1 MQTNDSFITLSIPC
15 SLDTK
20 LEVDLPISGEYSLSF
35 RNYVVD
41 PKGMPCV
48 DFDDA
53 VLERGMTGPLA
64 QLVRA
69 SC

>member
-20 LEVDLPISGEYSLSF
+20 LEVDLPISGEYSPSF
-35 RNYVVD
+35 RKYVVD
-41 PKGMPCV
+41 PKRLPCV
-48 DFDDA
+48 DFDA
-53 VLERGMTGPLA
+53 AEIASSMTGPLA

-69 SC
+69 LC

>member
-1 MQTNDSFITLSIPC
+1 MQTNDSFITLLIPS

-20 LEVDLPISGEYSLSF
+20 VEVNLPMSGDYSLSF
-35 RNYVVD
+35 RKYVVD
-41 PKGMPCV
+41 PKSLHCV
-48 DFDDA
+48 DFDA
-53 VLERGMTGPLA
+53 AEIASYMTGPLA

>member
-1 MQTNDSFITLSIPC
+1 MQINDSFITLLIPC

-20 LEVDLPISGEYSLSF
+20 VEVNLPMSGEYSPSL
-35 RNYVVD
+35 RKYVVD
-41 PKGMPCV
+41 PKRLPCV
-48 DFDDA
+48 DFDA
-53 VLERGMTGPLA
+53 TEIASSMTGPLA